1 MEEFCSRTPHI
12 HRIYQEK
19 LSMNIR
25 RIISTTV
32 LTTALCLAAAPAFP
46 QDYKAAPVTVSK
58 EKVKVNGRLYYSHV
72 VLEKQTLYSI
82 SKAYGVSIEEIEA
95 ANPSLKTDGLRKNS
109 IIIIPLENGAGRK
122 EAGQKEDRKDKDNGR
137 KEKDE
142 RKDRE
147 DRKASLKEEG
157 RKTHTVRWFETVES
171 IAAQYGISPEALIA
185 ANRLGDR
192 QPKAREILVIP
203 SASETFAENTSA
215 QPSAVNP
222 AGEAKSGEL
231 RNECDNGVKTGQDS
245 PEEENRMIFFPKD
258 NVKMAL
264 VMPFKSAG
272 RNPSSTA
279 LDFYSGVL
287 LAARQLGSEG
297 INIDLKVYDYAEGVK
312 ARDLDGCDFI
322 VGPVAADHLAEIC
335 KTAAPGTMVISPLDP
350 KAAAVADSLDNLIQ
364 VPAPHQTQY
373 EDLVKWIGEGEEN
386 DRIILVYE
394 KDGKKEP
401 DMTELRNILA
411 ASGLKY
417 ESITYSILEGRDI
430 IESFKQKSTEDGTNK
445 FLIASER
452 EGFVTDVMRNI
463 TILAHDNRKVSIY
476 CHSKVRN
483 FDIESGY
490 MHDNNLHVSLSY
502 WIDYDNPQ
510 VIRFVK
516 EYRALMN
523 TEPSQFSFQGYDI
536 TCWFARLCSA
546 YGRNWQA
553 KLPEVK
559 GTMLQTRFDFTPG
572 SRINHGV
579 RRLTYLPAFKIEEV
593 TPEQQ

>member
-1 MEEFCSRTPHI
+1 M
-12 HRIYQEK
+12 
-19 LSMNIR
+19 
-25 RIISTTV
+25 
-32 LTTALCLAAAPAFP
+32 
-46 QDYKAAPVTVSK
+46 
-58 EKVKVNGRLYYSHV
+58 
-72 VLEKQTLYSI
+72 
-82 SKAYGVSIEEIEA
+82 
-95 ANPSLKTDGLRKNS
+95 
-109 IIIIPLENGAGRK
+109 
-122 EAGQKEDRKDKDNGR
+122 
-137 KEKDE
+137 
-142 RKDRE
+142 
-147 DRKASLKEEG
+147 
-157 RKTHTVRWFETVES
+157 
-171 IAAQYGISPEALIA
+171 
-185 ANRLGDR
+185 
-192 QPKAREILVIP
+192 
-203 SASETFAENTSA
+203 
-215 QPSAVNP
+215 
-222 AGEAKSGEL
+222 
-231 RNECDNGVKTGQDS
+231 
-245 PEEENRMIFFPKD
+245 
-258 NVKMAL
+258 
-264 VMPFKSAG
+264 
-272 RNPSSTA
+272 
-279 LDFYSGVL
+279 
-287 LAARQLGSEG
+287 
-297 INIDLKVYDYAEGVK
+297 
-312 ARDLDGCDFI
+312 
-322 VGPVAADHLAEIC
+322 
-335 KTAAPGTMVISPLDP
+335 
-350 KAAAVADSLDNLIQ
+350 
-364 VPAPHQTQY
+364 
-373 EDLVKWIGEGEEN
+373 
-386 DRIILVYE
+386 YE

-572 SRINHGV
+572 SRINHGA